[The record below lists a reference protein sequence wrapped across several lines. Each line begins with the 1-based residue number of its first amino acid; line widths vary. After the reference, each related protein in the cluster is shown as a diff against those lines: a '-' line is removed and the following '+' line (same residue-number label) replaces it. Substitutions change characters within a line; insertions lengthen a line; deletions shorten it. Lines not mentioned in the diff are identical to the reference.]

1 MRQVTLSDFVGDRIR
16 EAQRERANRFEFERR
31 AYELS
36 APKRRGRLTAMLGVV
51 AIAVIAMMII
61 DAGVIPIPWALIE
74 AIPAIWSILEIWSI
88 LDLGAISLGLLALIL
103 LVMVTK
109 EYTQAPRKTL
119 GVVAIAVI
127 ALMIDLMIEPIWR
140 VTWGIPWAW
149 ARALI
154 QMMIEPILPIRDTVI
169 PDMLGL
175 LALILLAIVTRGIYS
190 GSPKMSEP
198 SDQEEIWRAGEI
210 GEQQTADAFG
220 RVLNDNWVLLKGYK
234 NSKGEIDQIFVGPG
248 GVTAVEIKNYNGVIH
263 IDGDSWTRHRRYVSA
278 GNVAE
283 TVVEPV
289 QDAGGRAPS
298 RQLNEPASQ
307 LQKFLSERSNVK
319 RVNRAVILTHDNSQ
333 IGPIFN
339 LTVDYVVT
347 LNDIRRRDHHVFVF
361 GDGRVSLDRESVDRI
376 SSLIRQ
382 DHDFHNKSDD
392 K

>member
-1 MRQVTLSDFVGDRIR
+1 
-16 EAQRERANRFEFERR
+16 
-31 AYELS
+31 
-36 APKRRGRLTAMLGVV
+36 
-51 AIAVIAMMII
+51 
-61 DAGVIPIPWALIE
+61 
-74 AIPAIWSILEIWSI
+74 
-88 LDLGAISLGLLALIL
+88 
-103 LVMVTK
+103 
-109 EYTQAPRKTL
+109 
-119 GVVAIAVI
+119 
-127 ALMIDLMIEPIWR
+127 
-140 VTWGIPWAW
+140 
-149 ARALI
+149 
-154 QMMIEPILPIRDTVI
+154 MMIEPILPILYTDI
-169 PDMLGL
+169 PEMLGL

-307 LQKFLSERSNVK
+307 LQKFLSARSNVK
-319 RVNRAVILTHDNSQ
+319 RINRAVILTHDNSQ
-333 IGPIFN
+333 IGPVFN

-361 GDGRVSLDRESVDRI
+361 GDGRVSLDRESVDRV
-376 SSLIRQ
+376 SGLIRQ

>member
-1 MRQVTLSDFVGDRIR
+1 MRQVTLSDFVGGRIR

-31 AYELS
+31 AYELG
-36 APKRRGRLTAMLGVV
+36 APARKGKLIALFSVV
-51 AIAVIAMMII
+51 V
-61 DAGVIPIPWALIE
+61 P
-74 AIPAIWSILEIWSI
+74 
-88 LDLGAISLGLLALIL
+88 
-103 LVMVTK
+103 MV
-109 EYTQAPRKTL
+109 
-119 GVVAIAVI
+119 VI
-127 ALMIDLMIEPIWR
+127 ALMIDPTLGLGEDFGDWVGTWEEHRRLMIH
-140 VTWGIPWAW
+140 
-149 ARALI
+149 
-154 QMMIEPILPIRDTVI
+154 PILAGAALLLLVIVPI
-169 PDMLGL
+169 
-175 LALILLAIVTRGIYS
+175 GIYS
-190 GSPKMSEP
+190 GSPPPKMSEP

-220 RVLNDNWVLLKGYK
+220 RVLDDNWVLLKGYK

-248 GVTAVEIKNYNGVIH
+248 GVTAVEIKNYNGAIH
-263 IDGDSWTRHRRYVSA
+263 IDGDSWTRHRRIVSA
-278 GNVAE
+278 DNAAE
-283 TVVEPV
+283 TVVEPI

-319 RVNRAVILTHDNSQ
+319 RINRAVVLTHDKSE
-333 IGPIFN
+333 IGPIFS

>member
-1 MRQVTLSDFVGDRIR
+1 MRQATLSDFVGDRIR

-31 AYELS
+31 AYELG
-36 APKRRGRLTAMLGVV
+36 APKGRGQLIAMLGVV
-51 AIAVIAMMII
+51 AIAVIAMMI
-61 DAGVIPIPWALIE
+61 DPILAILPTG
-74 AIPAIWSILEIWSI
+74 AIP
-88 LDLGAISLGLLALIL
+88 LGFLAGLFALSLLAI
-103 LVMVTK
+103 VTK
-109 EYTQAPRKTL
+109 GIYSAPKRRGNLIAML

-127 ALMIDLMIEPIWR
+127 ALMIEPIRW
-140 VTWGIPWAW
+140 VTWAISWAW
-149 ARALI
+149 AQALI
-154 QMMIEPILPIRDTVI
+154 WMMIEPILPILDTDI
-169 PDMLGL
+169 PEMLGF

-190 GSPKMSEP
+190 GRPKMSEP

-210 GEQQTADAFG
+210 GEEQTAEAFR
-220 RVLNDNWVLLKGYK
+220 RVLDNNWVLLKGYK

-283 TVVEPV
+283 TVVEPI

-307 LQKFLSERSNVK
+307 LQKFLSARSNVK
-319 RVNRAVILTHDNSQ
+319 RINRAVVLTHDKSE

-376 SSLIRQ
+376 SSLIKQ